1 MLEIRIKSRL
11 SELLPNDG
19 ASLSNPSILGFK
31 LIHGSFD
38 PFGNFYHGISHDF
51 QGKFACEIC
60 GGLVWF
66 KKSSI
71 NESKMDRLKKEFR
84 R

>member
-1 MLEIRIKSRL
+1 MFLPDDGFSGSNSLIL
-11 SELLPNDG
+11 S
-19 ASLSNPSILGFK
+19 FK
-31 LIHGSFD
+31 FIHGSFD
-38 PFGNFYHGISHDF
+38 PFGNSFHRIIDDF
-51 QGKFACEIC
+51 QGEFACELG

-71 NESKMDRLKKEFR
+71 NEFKIDRLKKEFR

>member
-1 MLEIRIKSRL
+1 MLKNRIISRL
-11 SELLPNDG
+11 SRFLPDDG
-19 ASLSNPSILGFK
+19 LSCRGSLILSFK

-71 NESKMDRLKKEFR
+71 NEFKMD
-84 R
+84 